1 MGVRVNPLHYG
12 DKPSRVSAAQSADAQ
27 FDIDFTVLSYDVGF
41 EKPDKRIFAAAE
53 EMLGSL
59 LDADEQKVEAGEWS
73 KVYVGDEFEK
83 DVVGATQAG
92 WYAVLVDRETAGQ
105 QQGVEWLHE
114 KQHASIFD
122 VLARTK
128 AVGFS
133 SLEQVAEWMPQIG

>member
-12 DKPSRVSAAQSADAQ
+12 NQPRRPIAQNADAH

-41 EKPDKRIFAAAE
+41 EKPDNRIFAAAE
-53 EMLGSL
+53 EMLASHL
-59 LDADEQKVEAGEWS
+59 EAEQQQVNSDEWS
-73 KVYVGDEFEK
+73 KVYVGDEYEK

-92 WYAVLVDRETAGQ
+92 WKAVLIDREAAGQ
-105 QQGVEWLHE
+105 CEGVEWLHGDE
-114 KQHASIFD
+114 PASVLA

-133 SLEQVAEWMPQIG
+133 SLKQLGEWLPRKG